1 MLLLVSGSLRKGDL
15 VRFIPPENK
24 RKGQRRNWEL
34 HFFPTVDAPGL
45 YVIVKGPYMKIVGS
59 TEMLVVDLAA
69 TEIKWVPVRFLEL
82 VSRGKRR

>member
-1 MLLLVSGSLRKGDL
+1 MNSLRKGDL
-15 VRFIPPENK
+15 VRFIPPEN
-24 RKGQRRNWEL
+24 REGSVSRLGEL

-59 TEMLVVDLAA
+59 TEILVADLAV
-69 TEIKWVPVRFLEL
+69 TSEIKWVPVRFLEL